1 MISATTR
8 ILRCR
13 NKCTEASSALVEAV
27 EFGGLR
33 LGNAVFTASG
43 TCGYADELG
52 EFMDL
57 DSLGGFIT
65 KSITA
70 LPRKG
75 NAVPRI
81 VETDAG
87 MLNAIGLA
95 NIGVERFCEEKLPIL
110 AGMKAAV
117 FVNVAG
123 ETIEDYVTV
132 VQRLAGEEAIA
143 RIRSRRGRLRRLLR
157 GYAGVRC

>member
-1 MISATTR
+1 MTDTVDIS
-8 ILRCR
+8 
-13 NKCTEASSALVEAV
+13 V

-143 RIRSRRGRLRRLLR
+143 GFELNISVG
-157 GYAGVRC
+157 C